1 MSNSIEKRIRT
12 GSEVERFHASYVPI
26 PWSGCW
32 IWLRST
38 DDEGYG
44 LHYFDGKKHRAH
56 RRNHELFSGPIHD
69 GLLVCHRCDTPACV
83 NPAHLFLGS
92 QQDNLQDAMQ
102 KRRFAV
108 GEKNNRAKLTAEQV
122 AFIRASQ
129 LPTSQLVSEFGVSKW
144 SINRIKRGATCGAS
158 A

>member
-12 GSEVERFHASYVPI
+12 GSEVERFCASYVPV

-38 DDEGYG
+38 DGDGYG
-44 LHYFDGKKHRAH
+44 LHYYQGKKHRAH
-56 RRNHELFSGPIHD
+56 RRSYELFNGQIQD
-69 GLLVCHRCDTPACV
+69 GMLVCHRCDTPACV

-92 QQDNLQDAMQ
+92 CKDNLQDALK

-108 GEKNNRAKLTAEQV
+108 GEKNNKAKLTAYQV
-122 AFIRASQ
+122 EFIKTCR
-129 LPTSQLVSEFGVSKW
+129 LPTSQLVHDFGVSKS
-144 SINRIKRGATCGAS
+144 SINRIKRGATWGQA
-158 A
+158 